1 MALTR
6 RAAVP
11 CLLAAA
17 ALLACVAYGDQLPTV
32 AIAGKVDPI
41 AAASPT
47 VTFAGELGKSVMLPH
62 TITSMAVD
70 PNSGVVYIVR
80 AQPFRGPSARAH
92 HRALSAVPI
101 PPPCRGALNTLLTSV
116 GFPRR

>member
-6 RAAVP
+6 RATVP

-80 AQPFRGPSARAH
+80 AQPIAARLRVLTIARYPLSPFRHPAGV
-92 HRALSAVPI
+92 L
-101 PPPCRGALNTLLTSV
+101 
-116 GFPRR
+116 